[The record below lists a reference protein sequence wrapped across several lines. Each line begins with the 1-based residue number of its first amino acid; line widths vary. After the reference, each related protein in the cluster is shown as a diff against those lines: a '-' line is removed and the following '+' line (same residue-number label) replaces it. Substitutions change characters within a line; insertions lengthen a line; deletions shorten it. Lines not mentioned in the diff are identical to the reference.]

1 MKSALVIFNGIRFP
15 FYLADHAIAWAKT
28 NNANLHALFIK
39 AKDEVKEGYVFPS
52 DLDAAENLADDEDT
66 EKANILVIRSQMKV
80 LEDMAKT
87 KDIPYNSE
95 LLTDPSLG
103 YLLGMA
109 KRSDI
114 LFMDADYHETGILF
128 ATSFN
133 MKELVKKSPC
143 PVEAVKAKT

>member
-15 FYLADHAIAWAKT
+15 YYLADHAIAWAKT
-28 NNANLHALFIK
+28 NSGSLHALFIK
-39 AKDEVKEGYVFPS
+39 AKEEVKEGYIFPS

-66 EKANILVIRSQMKV
+66 EKANILVIRSQIKV

-87 KDIPYNSE
+87 ENIPFRSE
-95 LLTDPSLG
+95 QLTDPVLEDI
-103 YLLGMA
+103 LGMA
-109 KRSDI
+109 KESDI
-114 LFMDADYHETGILF
+114 LFMDADYHETGILY
-128 ATSFN
+128 ATSFD